1 MDKKSFCLSL
11 RGALN
16 EARVLYCVNSADSA
30 CAFVC
35 MIMHV
40 TLVTS

>member
-1 MDKKSFCLSL
+1 MDKKSFCLPL

-16 EARVLYCVNSADSA
+16 EVHVLYCVNFADSA

-35 MIMHV
+35 VIMHV
-40 TLVTS
+40 TS